1 MTTIKRNK
9 ILLSAYACEPDKGS
23 EPEVGWQ
30 WAFHLADHCEVTV
43 LTRSNNKELIEAK
56 LKAEPKPDLRFIY
69 IDLSATALKWKKW
82 IRPDFLAVSWYYSQW
97 QKKADSKIKELE
109 KVNHYDVI
117 HHLTIASFRL
127 PFAVTG
133 HDAVS
138 IIGPVGGCEEFPEE
152 LLPDRGWRVQTKE
165 IFRNLMTRFST
176 GLGFG
181 MSKYQSA
188 NQVIAST
195 GEMEQVFAD
204 HGIKSLVMPQIG
216 ITRDLLVSR
225 SQQKRIDGE
234 IRLLFVGGI
243 LFWKGLDL
251 AVQAL
256 SLLPRKVSLTIIGS
270 GSDEHSLRKEIQRLN
285 LTDRVRFLGRKP
297 HAEVLNHYQNYDLF
311 MYPSMHDSGSFTVLE
326 AMASGL
332 PVICLD
338 RGGPALSV
346 NNSCGRIVRARTRI
360 ETVDSLRSA
369 VSYYVENPE
378 LIAAHGGNAKQRV
391 LEVYD
396 WRKKSQAMAEIYDAT
411 IKNSSRHANC

>member
-1 MTTIKRNK
+1 MTPIRRNK

-30 WAFHLADHCEVTV
+30 WAFHLAEHCDITV
-43 LTRSNNKELIEAK
+43 LTRANNKESIEAK
-56 LKAEPKPDLRFIY
+56 LKADPKPRLKFVY
-69 IDLSATALKWKKW
+69 IDLSATALRWKKW
-82 IRPDFLAVSWYYSQW
+82 IRPQFLAVSWYYSQW
-97 QKKADSKIKELE
+97 QKKAFLKIKELE
-109 KVNHYDVI
+109 KTNHYDVI
-117 HHLTIASFRL
+117 HHLTFASFRL

-133 HDAVS
+133 HHAPS

-181 MSKYQSA
+181 MSKYRRA

-195 GEMEQVFAD
+195 GEMKQVFAD
-204 HGIKSLVMPQIG
+204 HGIKSLVIPQIG
-216 ITRDLLVSR
+216 VTRDLQGARPQQEGKNAEVS
-225 SQQKRIDGE
+225 
-234 IRLLFVGGI
+234 LLFVGGI
-243 LFWKGLDL
+243 LCWKGLEL

-256 SLLPRKVSLTIIGS
+256 ALLPQGVSLSIIG
-270 GSDEHSLRKEIQRLN
+270 GGPDEHLLRKEIKRLN
-285 LTDRVRFLGRKP
+285 LTNRVHFLGRMP

-311 MYPSMHDSGSFTVLE
+311 MYPSLHDSGSFTVLE

-346 NNSCGRIVRARTRI
+346 DNSCGRIVRSGSRI
-360 ETVDSLRSA
+360 ETIDALYAA
-369 VSYYVENPE
+369 VSHYLENPE
-378 LIAAHGGNAKQRV
+378 RIAAHGIIAKQR
-391 LEVYD
+391 LLNLYD
-396 WRKKSQAMAEIYDAT
+396 WRKKSQVMSEIYEDV
-411 IKNSSRHANC
+411 IGCK